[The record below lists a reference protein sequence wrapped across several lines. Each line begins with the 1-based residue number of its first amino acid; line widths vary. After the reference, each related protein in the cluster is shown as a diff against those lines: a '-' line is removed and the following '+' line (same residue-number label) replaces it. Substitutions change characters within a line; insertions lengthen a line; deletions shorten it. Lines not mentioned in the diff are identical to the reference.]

1 MRRSVRFNRGFG
13 WRTVR
18 LRRGLTGAVIRDRRT
33 AAGLSTDEQTVS
45 TRAGERIGVGDR
57 VTTRRNDR
65 EPDVANRETWTVTC
79 VHRDHSLSVTGR
91 AGHRRLPAEY
101 VDSNLELGYA
111 STIHGA
117 QGETVTAAHLLELQ
131 DAPARPIGLGP
142 VEVRCGSAAGK
153 HEVVELR
160 A

>member
-1 MRRSVRFNRGFG
+1 MPAIRALNRGFG

-18 LRRGLTGAVIRDRRT
+18 VRRGLTGAVIRDRRT

-65 EPDVANRETWTVTC
+65 ELDVANRETWTVTC

-101 VDSNLELGYA
+101 VDSNLELGYQ
-111 STIHGA
+111 HHPRRPRR
-117 QGETVTAAHLLELQ
+117 TVTAAHLLELQ
-131 DAPARPIGLGP
+131 DAPARPIGLG
-142 VEVRCGSAAGK
+142 R
-153 HEVVELR
+153 
-160 A
+160 